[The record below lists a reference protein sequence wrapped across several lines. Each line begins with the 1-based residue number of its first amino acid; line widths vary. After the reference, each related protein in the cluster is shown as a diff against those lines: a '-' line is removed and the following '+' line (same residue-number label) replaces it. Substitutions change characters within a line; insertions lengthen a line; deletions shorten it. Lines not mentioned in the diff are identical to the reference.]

1 MVTPQEPEKLA
12 VVDILENPEGTQEL
26 VVLAVVEEEQ
36 TRTPHTGLVVQE
48 VQDSL
53 VEAAVVVVTIIL
65 GEEQV
70 EVPYSVMLM
79 MHQEALMLQLMEW
92 LEVL

>member
-1 MVTPQEPEKLA
+1 M
-12 VVDILENPEGTQEL
+12 
-26 VVLAVVEEEQ
+26 
-36 TRTPHTGLVVQE
+36 VQE